1 MSAPCSDGAL
11 SRRLTL
17 IDAQPRVTVLAAF
30 AILGIACAHR
40 TPDGPSATPPVT
52 SYANLMTA
60 LHAAGATVD
69 GGAAISQP
77 FLSGVGR
84 IMKVNGADVQAFEY
98 TSPAAAEADAVRI
111 NADGSGTATTLVT
124 WVGPPHFYR
133 TGPLLVL
140 YVGSQ
145 GDVIRLLEAVL
156 GQQFAGR

>member
-1 MSAPCSDGAL
+1 MNYP
-11 SRRLTL
+11 R
-17 IDAQPRVTVLAAF
+17 PRVTVLTAF
-30 AILGIACAHR
+30 AILGIACGGR
-40 TPDGPSATPPVT
+40 TLDGPSATPPVT
-52 SYANLMTA
+52 SYASLMTA
-60 LHAAGATVD
+60 LRAAGATVD
-69 GGAAISQP
+69 VGAPISQP
-77 FLSGVGR
+77 FLSGAGQ

-98 TSPAAAEADAVRI
+98 RNSAAAEADAARI

-145 GDVIRLLEAVL
+145 ADVIRPLEAVL